1 MKTGYAVREIMKTKE
16 IGVNLMADRLSKS
29 PRLVSERLSQE
40 NISITKLQELLCVLD
55 YKIAIVPRNTLLPED
70 GYELTVEEVLK

>member
-16 IGVNLMADRLSKS
+16 IGVNLMADRLNKS

-55 YKIAIVPRNTLLPED
+55 YKIAIVPRNTRLPED